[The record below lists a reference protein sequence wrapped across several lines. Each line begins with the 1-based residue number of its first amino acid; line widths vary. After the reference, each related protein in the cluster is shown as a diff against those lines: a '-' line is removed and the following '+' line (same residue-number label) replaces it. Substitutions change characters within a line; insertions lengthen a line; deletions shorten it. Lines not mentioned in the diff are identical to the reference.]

1 MTRLNSVVVE
11 TAGRVA
17 TLENALSDHKHF
29 GLDRAQAIQ
38 IVRSMAKTVSGN
50 YLLENTKAGVS
61 KEKIKRIPAA
71 YTKNV
76 SETKSKVNPPEK
88 RLLRLVEAQ

>member
-61 KEKIKRIPAA
+61 REKIKRIREA